1 MALLSMIPG
10 VDFSSCERA
19 AVACSL
25 SRWILFGVRGR
36 GFVGRCCGSLD
47 DPGVNVCG
55 VAVVGF
61 LLLDSVGGS
70 PDDSGHGVG
79 FALAGF
85 CLAVALDGSAFGLP
99 DGAGRGLCSR
109 FGVVALRSLPDDCGA
124 LLSMVPRS
132 GSPAV
137 NGAAVPWWWACSCWI
152 L

>member
-1 MALLSMIPG
+1 MIPG
-10 VDFSSCERA
+10 
-19 AVACSL
+19 
-25 SRWILFGVRGR
+25 G
-36 GFVGRCCGSLD
+36 
-47 DPGVNVCG
+47 
-55 VAVVGF
+55 
-61 LLLDSVGGS
+61 
-70 PDDSGHGVG
+70 GVG
-79 FALAGF
+79 FALALAWSLCGRSLLLSMVPRVDFFQLGTVRRWRGRSLAGF
-85 CLAVALDGSAFGLP
+85 CLVVGGELQLCTVRRCFVLAGSAFGLP